1 MQVVLVAL
9 DQAQSPSR
17 RLAPGTTFD
26 GRYWVI
32 SHVGEGGMAH
42 VYKAR
47 HLHLDQIVALKLLRK
62 DSCNDP
68 VKVKRFQLEAKAASS
83 LSHPNLLNVQG
94 FGICEGTPYLV
105 MEYVEGDSL
114 DAVLDAHGPMPI
126 ARVIEIGRQV
136 AAALGFLHEQR
147 IVHRDIKPANI
158 VSTAGGACKVV
169 DFGIAK
175 IYDDAGAALSDD
187 QEETA
192 GSDAG
197 ATTGRGAGTAA
208 GAGTASGSN
217 SSQSLTRTGALIG
230 TPAFMSPEQAMG
242 AHLDGRSDIYSLG
255 CLLFELA
262 TGRPPYVA
270 DTPYNVLALHL
281 KGAIP
286 TLTDFLPDKQSD
298 TVDAF
303 DAIIRKCLAKSP
315 DDRFQSMEELA
326 GALSTCRNDAE
337 TNEDGGA
344 AMPAS
349 GAAKGLTRVW
359 RRLNTAARRAFK
371 TPADEQSAARRSR
384 INTALLVVALMV
396 AGSIPIIQSMPAK
409 KPAADD
415 LELATPR
422 ELLRRGIEESVA
434 KNNEKAVLLL
444 QLALSKLKNAGQF
457 ERAQVEFQ
465 LGGALRNLLRFEE
478 AIPYFEAAQ
487 RALEKQGSVRAKDA
501 AIAHFHSAYC
511 YYRIGQW
518 QKAVPGFEH
527 AVRMG
532 VGGDD
537 VLFPLADCYLQQNRL
552 TESCG
557 VAYPWEDNRSA
568 ASRDISQYHK
578 KEWGALPVLLLSTQR
593 SKYWDKIW
601 IDEDLAATY
610 MKLGYFDEAKDW
622 AEKIRTDD
630 PTVAWLNEERLARIF
645 LAQGDLGRARRFM
658 TEARAR
664 VDAGTDPYGLAR
676 EEADLGVI
684 SFREKKY
691 AEAQQHFETAHDVL
705 VKSLGKCKVG
715 SKNRMELDTLLW
727 VQRGRD
733 LSRLRAAAAPQKSG
747 AMPQKFGAVK
757 E

>member
-68 VKVKRFQLEAKAASS
+68 VKVKRFQVEAKAASS
-83 LSHPNLLNVQG
+83 LSHPKLLNVQG

-136 AAALGFLHEQR
+136 SAALGFLHEHR

-187 QEETA
+187 QEET
-192 GSDAG
+192 
-197 ATTGRGAGTAA
+197 
-208 GAGTASGSN
+208 TASGTD

-230 TPAFMSPEQAMG
+230 TPAYMSPEQAMG

-281 KGAIP
+281 KGTIP
-286 TLTDFLPDKQSD
+286 FLTDFLPDTQSD

-303 DAIIRKCLAKSP
+303 DAIIRQCLAKSP
-315 DDRFQSMEELA
+315 DDRFQSMEEL
-326 GALSTCRNDAE
+326 GTALSACRQDAE

-349 GAAKGLTRVW
+349 GAVKGLTRVW

-371 TPADEQSAARRSR
+371 TPADKQSAARRSR
-384 INTALLVVALMV
+384 INTALLVVAVMV
-396 AGSIPIIQSMPAK
+396 AGSIPVIHSMPVK

-415 LELATPR
+415 LELASPR
-422 ELLRRGIEESVA
+422 ELMRRGIEEAVA
-434 KNNEKAVLLL
+434 NNNEKSALLL
-444 QLALSKLKNAGQF
+444 KLALSKLKNAGQF
-457 ERAQVEFQ
+457 ERAEVEFQ

-487 RALEKQGSVRAKDA
+487 RALEKQGSDRAKDA

-518 QKAVPGFEH
+518 QKAIPGFEH
-527 AVRMG
+527 AVRLG

-557 VAYPWEDNRSA
+557 VAHPWDDQRSA
-568 ASRDISQYHK
+568 ASRDIPRYHEQ
-578 KEWGALPVLLLSTQR
+578 EWGALPVLLLSTQR

-601 IDEDLAATY
+601 IDDDLAATY

-630 PTVAWLNEERLARIF
+630 PTLAWLNEERLGRIF

-664 VDAGTDPYGLAR
+664 VNAGTDPYGLAR

-684 SFREKKY
+684 SFRERKY

-733 LSRLRAAAAPQKSG
+733 LSRHRAAAASQQSNVAPPQSG
-747 AMPQKFGAVK
+747 AAK